1 MENRSNQRDS
11 IYKLNRSSNFLP
23 DPAVEVACPGL
34 ESTGPHWEVQGHMA
48 DFQSFYDLALP
59 VSPASF
65 PFTLPLLLILW
76 SKWKNLNLKLPKPAC
91 FRLAALCLEHCS
103 LPWFPKLQAPLSY
116 LFLKA
121 FLKYSFPGKLFLGC
135 FCLHT
140 LSTPHAHLF
149 LYDMTPC
156 SPLCLSHWAVNSL
169 SGYLVHSGVPSAW

>member
-23 DPAVEVACPGL
+23 DPSVEVACPGGSPQAHIGRSKDTWL
-34 ESTGPHWEVQGHMA
+34 TSKASTIWPC
-48 DFQSFYDLALP
+48 LCL
-59 VSPASF
+59 
-65 PFTLPLLLILW
+65 LPLFPLLW
-76 SKWKNLNLKLPKPAC
+76 PFSSFSGPSGKNLNLKLPKPAC

-135 FCLHT
+135 FVFHT

-156 SPLCLSHWAVNSL
+156 SPLCLSH
-169 SGYLVHSGVPSAW
+169 